1 MFTKEGLLNSIS
13 LVSALC
19 LCAFFGSTQSQAQQ
33 IADGYYVSKENK
45 EFLNITKDS
54 IQFRVSNKD
63 AFGSYWIAKSTYQ
76 YLGRNK
82 YRIQGNEICQET
94 SVLDSQQRKDS
105 SITLVAFHR
114 DSTPMPGAYFYIKN
128 QDESKAK
135 FEILGVSN
143 LEGVLKI
150 DEVALKKLLGKQLI
164 LQVKT
169 IGFTT
174 QQKLILR
181 RGQDYSIRSMMPNEF
196 PFSSNQSGIFIIKP
210 LGNDEIEVE
219 KVRNKKLRKLYG
231 SSQLHKEKLT
241 DYSDDLF
248 FKIE

>member
-1 MFTKEGLLNSIS
+1 MF
-13 LVSALC
+13 VC
-19 LCAFFGSTQSQAQQ
+19 LFGSTQSLAQQ
-33 IADGYYVSKENK
+33 IANGYFVNK
-45 EFLNITKDS
+45 ETKEFIYITKDS
-54 IQFRVSNKD
+54 IKFRVSNKD

-82 YRIQGNEICQET
+82 YSIQGNEIFQYT
-94 SVLDSQQRKDS
+94 SVLDSQQSKDS
-105 SITLVAFHR
+105 GITLIAFQR

-150 DEVALKKLLGKQLI
+150 DEVALKKLLGKQII
-164 LQVKT
+164 LQVIT

-181 RGQDYSIRSMMPNEF
+181 QGQDYFIRSIVPNKY
-196 PFSSNQSGIFIIKP
+196 PFSSNQSGIVIIRP

-219 KVRNKKLRKLYG
+219 KVRSKKLRKLYG
-231 SSQLHKEKLT
+231 SSQLNKEKLT